1 MKITENCIINGM
13 PEALYHS
20 DPTPVL
26 EGFAHSASF
35 SSSMARVIIEQT
47 EHEAMLSSQ
56 RLNPNWKE
64 SEDTDATSIGT
75 IAHDYI
81 LRGGQRTYEVAP
93 FADWRTNDAKIV
105 RKDIESRGL
114 IALNQTTEERLI
126 GNVKKMHSALKEQL
140 SEHQDFPGLMLRGK
154 GEQSAFAFDGEIWN
168 RARFDWLDEIFPD
181 VIVDYKT
188 TGIAFNNWEK
198 NQLWGEGTWMQNL
211 HYRKVYDIITG
222 RKSKFI
228 FVVQQ
233 TTEPFHVRIFDLDAS
248 YTDEMAERYFIAR
261 KRFKNCLKTGV
272 WRGQPPYTKHS
283 CPPPWIL
290 NQWENDSLDEKGA
303 AMAEQTKP
311 EILMA
316 G

>member
-13 PEALYHS
+13 PEDLYHS

-26 EGFAHSASF
+26 EGFAQSASF
-35 SSSMARVIIEQT
+35 SSSMANILIECT
-47 EHEAMLSSQ
+47 EEEAFLSSR
-56 RLNPNWKE
+56 RLNPDWKE
-64 SEDTDATSIGT
+64 SEDSDATSLGT

-114 IALNQTTEERLI
+114 IALNKSTEEKLV
-126 GNVKKMHSALKEQL
+126 GGVKKMHEALHNQL
-140 SEHQDFPGLMLRGK
+140 SAHKEYPGLMMKGK
-154 GEQSAFAFDGEIWN
+154 GEQSGFAFDGTIWN
-168 RARFDWLDEIFPD
+168 RARFDWLDENYPD
-181 VIVDYKT
+181 VVVDYKT
-188 TGIAFNNWEK
+188 TGIDFDSWERS
-198 NQLWGEGTWMQNL
+198 QLWGEGKWIQNP
-211 HYRKVYDIITG
+211 HYRKVYDLITE

-233 TTEPFHVRIFDLDAS
+233 TKEPFHVRIIELDAS
-248 YTDEMAERYFIAR
+248 YTDEMQERYDLSR
-261 KRFKNCLKTGV
+261 RRFVNCLKTGI
-272 WRGQPPYTKHS
+272 WRGQQPYVKYS
-283 CPPPWIL
+283 CPPPWTL
-290 NQWENDSLDEKGA
+290 NKWECDMLDEKEA
-303 AMAEQTKP
+303 QRTAQEKP